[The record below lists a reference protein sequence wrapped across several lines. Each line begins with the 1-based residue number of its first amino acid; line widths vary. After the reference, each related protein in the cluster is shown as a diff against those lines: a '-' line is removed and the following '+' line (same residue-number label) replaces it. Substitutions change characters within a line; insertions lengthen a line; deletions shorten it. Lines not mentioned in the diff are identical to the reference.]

1 MRRITNRLTIF
12 SFDGHPRRGL
22 PRTASAPVGAQAG
35 NDVNDLGLRKVS
47 SCWTTSVLSPHTSK
61 PTDAPQLP
69 CEKRVGNVLP
79 PPPGGFSK
87 QSLDSSDMADAGCP
101 RAQLGE
107 QARSKSAPPRLE
119 K

>member
-1 MRRITNRLTIF
+1 MRRITNKFTIR
-12 SFDGHPRRGL
+12 HPRQGL
-22 PRTASAPVGAQAG
+22 SRTASAPVGAQTE

-47 SCWTTSVLSPHTSK
+47 FWWTTPES
-61 PTDAPQLP
+61 TDAPQ
-69 CEKRVGNVLP
+69 GIGSILP
-79 PPPGGFSK
+79 PFSK